1 MGNLVIMPAMVQN
14 QSRFN
19 LGEYAEEATI
29 IHDELTV
36 QPSVNFLE
44 ANTDAITMD
53 ELVNKCVVPTWANQE
68 LTIAHQDF
76 IMCA

>member
-1 MGNLVIMPAMVQN
+1 MRDLVIMPAMAQN

-29 IHDELTV
+29 IQDEQTV

-53 ELVNKCVVPTWANQE
+53 ELVKQ
-68 LTIAHQDF
+68 
-76 IMCA
+76 MCRSNLG